1 MSCLA
6 VCPKCGGAA
15 RMRDYKK
22 AGMEF
27 NRYSVEC
34 QRCTF
39 GTPILPFFDAL
50 KEWQTRCD
58 AGSSNEESVCIRD
71 MGFEAVCELVR
82 DRNVAAGW
90 DGSKTEPGTQLML
103 IVSEVAEAMEG
114 LRRDLMD
121 DHLPHRKME
130 EVELADAMIR
140 IMDYAGWRGF
150 DLAGAMSDKLHYNLH
165 RADHKAEARAA
176 EGGKKF

>member
-1 MSCLA
+1 MSLP
-6 VCPKCGGAA
+6 VCPKCGHGVKTSCYREDPMPFAFYA
-15 RMRDYKK
+15 
-22 AGMEF
+22 
-27 NRYSVEC
+27 VEC
-34 QRCTF
+34 RSCGF
-39 GTPILPFFDAL
+39 ATPWLLHSEAL
-50 KEWQTRCD
+50 RRWKELCAEDQSGGPLLIGGMD
-58 AGSSNEESVCIRD
+58 
-71 MGFEAVCELVR
+71 FEDVVRLVR
-82 DRNVAAGW
+82 ERNVAAGW

-150 DLAGAMSDKLHYNLH
+150 DLAGAISDKLHYNLH
-165 RADHKAEARAA
+165 RADHKPEARAA